1 MYPYIRIY
9 IHTYVHIYIYIHTY
23 IRTYIQLM
31 AQLKKGGFGN
41 TKMFTA
47 DDLKNMSPDEMSDKV
62 RMNVCMYVLLFL
74 DMINTA
80 LIHQIIHIAEML

>member
-80 LIHQIIHIAEML
+80 LIH